1 MCARFILRDRE
12 FLPLG
17 TLRIGSS
24 SLVCS
29 YSWSTILTIF
39 PSAVAHAYSAACQR
53 LGIRLQDSP
62 KENATRR
69 DELASSV

>member
-1 MCARFILRDRE
+1 MAGHSLLLAFFSRNVKKKTVACRMCARFILRDRE

-29 YSWSTILTIF
+29 YSWSTILLSF
-39 PSAVAHAYSAACQR
+39 
-53 LGIRLQDSP
+53 
-62 KENATRR
+62 
-69 DELASSV
+69 LAL